1 MQFWVGAA
9 MQQLL
14 SFVSVPHPSTFLT
27 LKLTLLPFLL
37 VSKICHAS

>member
-1 MQFWVGAA
+1 MQFWAGPA

-14 SFVSVPHPSTFLT
+14 SFISVPHPSVLFT

-37 VSKICHAS
+37 LSRIYHAS